1 MRGAEGGSA
10 DHPGSWTDAGSGV
23 EGVVRDHGDRY
34 PFHAPAP
41 GLGMDKSRI
50 ERLSGFALIALGV
63 IFYLVFGLVR
73 GHPTDLGVY
82 SITVVPIVAGLGLLW
97 RTGRPDADTR

>member
-1 MRGAEGGSA
+1 MLRTDRRAPWEGGPILVPVA
-10 DHPGSWTDAGSGV
+10 KAPCPRA
-23 EGVVRDHGDRY
+23 DRY

-41 GLGMDKSRI
+41 GLAMDKSRI
-50 ERLSGFALIALGV
+50 ERVSGFALIALGV

-82 SITVVPIVAGLGLLW
+82 SITVVPLVAGLGLLW
-97 RTGRPDADTR
+97 RTGRPDTDTR